1 MALMVDLQ
9 EKKELKMNHNFKR
22 RFQAIVLA
30 SVISQAATVFAAQDV
45 VGAVE
50 GSVKKIDATSK
61 VVAVDTADG
70 ARHSY
75 SLADD
80 LVVHTGNGAADS
92 LRDIKVGGKVAV
104 HYTVEDG
111 RETAHEVDRL
121 GDDGL
126 RAAKGTVS
134 HMDLAAKKIS
144 IKAADGSMQTFD
156 LTDRAAED
164 AARSIG
170 KSGKRIV
177 YYSDEGGKKTVH
189 FISAAM

>member
-1 MALMVDLQ
+1 
-9 EKKELKMNHNFKR
+9 MNHYLKQAFK
-22 RFQAIVLA
+22 AMVVVGVA
-30 SVISQAATVFAAQDV
+30 SQAATVFAAQDV

-50 GSVKKIDATSK
+50 GSVKKIDATTK
-61 VVAVDTADG
+61 VVTIDTADG

-80 LVVHTGNGAADS
+80 LVVHTGNGAADG
-92 LRDIKVGGKVAV
+92 LRGIRVGGNVAV
-104 HYTVEDG
+104 HYTVEGG
-111 RETAHEVDRL
+111 RETVHEVDRL

-144 IKAADGSMQTFD
+144 IKAADDSVQTFD

-170 KSGKRIV
+170 KSGKQTV
-177 YYSDEGGKKTVH
+177 YYSEEGGKKTIH
-189 FISAAM
+189 FISAVI